1 LKRTQGVISVTSNT
15 EKLIILNGSIY
26 AEDSIYEKG
35 FIKIENGL
43 ITDMGDI
50 SQLTNSEEYKV
61 ISLPHGYSVV
71 PGMIDIHIH
80 GVNGSDT
87 MDATREALDTMTGTL
102 PAEGTTSFLATT
114 MTEGSEAIEKALKT
128 TADYMAN
135 HQRDGQAEILGLHL
149 EGPFINPD
157 KAGAQP
163 LNRIQKPSVDT
174 FKHWQD
180 LSQNQIKLVT
190 LAPELDDDHDLIRYL
205 KENGIISSV
214 GHSSATFDEVGEA
227 IDAGLSHVT
236 HLFNQMS
243 GLHHREPGI
252 VGASFLRKELMV
264 ELISDG
270 IHVRPEVIQLAY
282 NQISDERLIL
292 ITDSMRAKCLKN
304 GRYDLG
310 GQMVTVKDGKAL
322 LDADT
327 LAGSVL
333 KMKDA
338 FTNIQE
344 FTTADIRSAIKMTAE
359 NPAKQLNVFNRKGS
373 LAPLKDADI
382 VILDENKD
390 VYTTICKGKIAYI
403 RKDDTHETN

>member
-1 LKRTQGVISVTSNT
+1 MISNI
-15 EKLIILNGSIY
+15 EKLLILNGSIY
-26 AEDSIYEKG
+26 AEDTVYEKG
-35 FIKIENGL
+35 YIKIENGL
-43 ITDMGDI
+43 ITEMGER
-50 SQLTNSEEYKV
+50 SQLTNTEEYKV

-80 GVNGSDT
+80 GVNGADT

-102 PAEGTTSFLATT
+102 PKEGTTSFLATT
-114 MTEGSEAIEKALKT
+114 MTEASGAIEKALKA
-128 TADYMAN
+128 TADYMSN
-135 HQRDGQAEILGLHL
+135 HQRFGQAEILGLHL
-149 EGPFINPD
+149 EGPFINQD

-163 LNRIQKPSVDT
+163 LNRIQKPNVEV
-174 FKHWQD
+174 FKNWHA
-180 LSQNQIKLVT
+180 LSGENIKLVT
-190 LAPELDDDHDLIRYL
+190 LAPELDDEYELIRYL
-205 KENGIISSV
+205 KENGIVASV
-214 GHSSATFDEVGEA
+214 GHSSASYDQVGEA

-270 IHVRPEVIQLAY
+270 IHVRPEVVQLAFD
-282 NQISDERLIL
+282 QITDDRLIL

-304 GRYDLG
+304 GQYDLG

-322 LDADT
+322 LDEDT

-333 KMKDA
+333 KMRDA

-344 FTTADIRSAIKMTAE
+344 FTTGDMRSAIKMTAE
-359 NPAKQLNVFNRKGS
+359 NPARQLNVFDRKGS
-373 LAPLKDADI
+373 LAPRKDADI

-390 VYTTICKGKIAYI
+390 VYTTICKGIIAYI
-403 RKDDTHETN
+403 REDDTHETN

>member
-1 LKRTQGVISVTSNT
+1 MTSNI
-15 EKLIILNGSIY
+15 EKLLILDGDIY
-26 AEDSIYEKG
+26 AENTVYEKG
-35 FIKIENGL
+35 YIKIANGK
-43 ITDMGDI
+43 ITEMGDR
-50 SQLTNSEEYKV
+50 SQLNDSEEYKV

-80 GVNGSDT
+80 GVNGADT

-102 PAEGTTSFLATT
+102 PKEGTTSFLATT
-114 MTEGSEAIEKALKT
+114 MTEASGAIEKALT
-128 TADYMAN
+128 ATADYMSN
-135 HQRDGQAEILGLHL
+135 HQRGGQAEILGIHL
-149 EGPFINPD
+149 EGPFINSG

-163 LNRIQKPSVDT
+163 LNRIQKPNVEV
-174 FKHWQD
+174 FKNWHA
-180 LSQNQIKLVT
+180 LSGENIKLVT
-190 LAPELDDDHDLIRYL
+190 LAPELDDEYELIRYL
-205 KENGIISSV
+205 KENGIVASV
-214 GHSSATFDEVGEA
+214 GHSNATYDQVGKA

-270 IHVRPEVIQLAY
+270 IHVRPEMVQLAFD
-282 NQISDERLIL
+282 QITDERLIL

-304 GRYDLG
+304 GQYDLG

-322 LDADT
+322 LDEDT

-333 KMKDA
+333 KMRDA

-344 FTTADIRSAIKMTAE
+344 FTTGDMRSAIKMTAE
-359 NPAKQLNVFNRKGS
+359 NPARQLNVFDRKGS
-373 LAPLKDADI
+373 LAPRKDADL
-382 VILDENKD
+382 VILDENRD

-403 RKDDTHETN
+403 REDDTHETN

>member
-1 LKRTQGVISVTSNT
+1 MTSNT
-15 EKLIILNGSIY
+15 EKLLIMDGNIY
-26 AEDSIYEKG
+26 AEDTIYEKG
-35 FIKIENGL
+35 FIKIENGV
-43 ITDMGDI
+43 ITGMGDR
-50 SQLTNSEEYKV
+50 SQLTDSEEYKV

-80 GVNGSDT
+80 GVNGADT
-87 MDATREALDTMTGTL
+87 MDAKREALDTMTGTL
-102 PAEGTTSFLATT
+102 PKEGTTSFLATT
-114 MTEGSEAIEKALKT
+114 MTEGSDAIEKALKA
-128 TADYMAN
+128 TADYMSK
-135 HQRDGQAEILGLHL
+135 HQRDGQAEILGIHL

-174 FKHWQD
+174 FKHWQA
-180 LSQNQIKLVT
+180 LSQNHIKLVT
-190 LAPELDDDHDLIRYL
+190 LAPELDDDYELIRYL
-205 KENGIISSV
+205 KGNGIVASV
-214 GHSSATFDEVGEA
+214 GHSGATFDQVGEA

-252 VGASFLRKELMV
+252 VGASFLRQELMV

-270 IHVRPEVIQLAY
+270 IHVRPEVIQLAF
-282 NQISDERLIL
+282 NQITDERLIL

-304 GRYDLG
+304 GQYDLG

-322 LDADT
+322 LDEDT

-338 FTNIQE
+338 FTNIQT
-344 FTTADIRSAIKMTAE
+344 FTTSDMRSAVKMTAE
-359 NPAKQLNVFNRKGS
+359 NPAKQLNVFDRKGS

-382 VILDENKD
+382 VILDENND

-403 RKDDTHETN
+403 REDDTHETN

>member
-1 LKRTQGVISVTSNT
+1 MTST
-15 EKLIILNGSIY
+15 KDKLLILNGNIY
-26 AEDSIYEKG
+26 AEDTIYQNG
-35 FIKIENGL
+35 YIKIVNGK
-43 ITDMGDI
+43 ISEIGDR
-50 SQLTNSEEYKV
+50 SQLHSEEGYQV

-80 GVNGSDT
+80 GVNGADT
-87 MDATREALDTMTGTL
+87 MDATKEALDTMTGTL
-102 PAEGTTSFLATT
+102 PKEGTTSFLATT
-114 MTEGSEAIEKALKT
+114 MTEASEAIEKALE
-128 TADYMAN
+128 AVGDYVSH
-135 HQRDGQAEILGLHL
+135 HQKNGQAEILGIHL
-149 EGPFINPD
+149 EGPFINGD

-163 LNRIQKPSVDT
+163 LNRIQKPNVEVFQT
-174 FKHWQD
+174 WQT
-180 LSQNQIKLVT
+180 LSKNLIKLVT
-190 LAPELDDDHDLIRYL
+190 LAPELDDDYTLIRHL
-205 KENGIISSV
+205 KENGVVASV
-214 GHSSATFDEVGEA
+214 GHSSATYDQVSAA
-227 IDAGLSHVT
+227 IEAGLSHVT

-304 GRYDLG
+304 GQYDLG

-322 LDADT
+322 LDEDT

-338 FTNIQE
+338 FANIQD
-344 FTTADIRSAIKMTAE
+344 FSTSDMRSAIRMTAE
-359 NPAKQLNVFNRKGS
+359 NPAKQLNVFDRKGS
-373 LAPLKDADI
+373 LAAKKDADI

-390 VYTTICKGKIAYI
+390 VYTTICNGKIAFI
-403 RKDDTHETN
+403 REDDTHETN

>member
-1 LKRTQGVISVTSNT
+1 MTSNI
-15 EKLIILNGSIY
+15 EKLLILDGNIY
-26 AEDSIYEKG
+26 AENTVYEKG
-35 FIKIENGL
+35 YIKIENGK
-43 ITDMGDI
+43 ITEMGDC
-50 SQLTNSEEYKV
+50 SQLNDSEEYKV

-80 GVNGSDT
+80 GVNGADT

-102 PAEGTTSFLATT
+102 PKEGTTSFLATT
-114 MTEGSEAIEKALKT
+114 MTEASDAIEKALT
-128 TADYMAN
+128 ATADYMSN
-135 HQRDGQAEILGLHL
+135 HQRGGQAEILGIHL
-149 EGPFINPD
+149 EGPFINAD

-163 LNRIQKPSVDT
+163 LNRIRKPNVEV
-174 FKHWQD
+174 FKNWHA
-180 LSQNQIKLVT
+180 LSGENIKLVT
-190 LAPELDDDHDLIRYL
+190 LAPELDAEYELIRYL
-205 KENGIISSV
+205 KENGIVASV
-214 GHSSATFDEVGEA
+214 GHSNATYDQVGKA

-270 IHVRPEVIQLAY
+270 IHVRPEVVQLAFD
-282 NQISDERLIL
+282 QITDERLIL

-304 GRYDLG
+304 GQYDLG

-322 LDADT
+322 LDEDT

-333 KMKDA
+333 KMRDA

-344 FTTADIRSAIKMTAE
+344 FTTGDMRSAIKMTAE
-359 NPAKQLNVFNRKGS
+359 NPARQLNVFDRKGS
-373 LAPLKDADI
+373 LAPRKDADI
-382 VILDENKD
+382 VILDKNKD

-403 RKDDTHETN
+403 REDDTHETN

>member
-1 LKRTQGVISVTSNT
+1 MISNI
-15 EKLIILNGSIY
+15 EKLLILDGNIY
-26 AEDSIYEKG
+26 GEDTVYEKG
-35 FIKIENGL
+35 YIKIENGM
-43 ITDMGDI
+43 ITEMGER
-50 SQLTNSEEYKV
+50 SQLTNTEEFKV

-80 GVNGSDT
+80 GVNGADT
-87 MDATREALDTMTGTL
+87 MDATREALDTMTVTL
-102 PAEGTTSFLATT
+102 PKEGTTSFLATT
-114 MTEGSEAIEKALKT
+114 MTEASGAIEKALKA
-128 TADYMAN
+128 TADYMSD
-135 HQRDGQAEILGLHL
+135 HQKSGQAEILGLHL

-163 LNRIQKPSVDT
+163 LNRIQKPNVEV
-174 FKHWQD
+174 FKNWHA
-180 LSQNQIKLVT
+180 LSGENIKLVT
-190 LAPELDDDHDLIRYL
+190 LAPELDDEYELIRYL
-205 KENGIISSV
+205 KENGIVASV
-214 GHSSATFDEVGEA
+214 GHSSATYDQIGEA

-270 IHVRPEVIQLAY
+270 IHVRPEVVQLAFD
-282 NQISDERLIL
+282 QITDERLIL

-304 GRYDLG
+304 GQYDLG

-322 LDADT
+322 LDEDT

-344 FTTADIRSAIKMTAE
+344 FTRGDMRSAIRMTAE
-359 NPAKQLNVFNRKGS
+359 NPARQLNVFDRKGS
-373 LAPLKDADI
+373 LAPRKDADI

-403 RKDDTHETN
+403 REDDTHETN

>member
-1 LKRTQGVISVTSNT
+1 VISVTSSI
-15 EKLIILNGSIY
+15 EKLLILDGNIY
-26 AEDSIYEKG
+26 AEDTVYEKG
-35 FIKIENGL
+35 FIKIENGK
-43 ITDMGDI
+43 ITEMGDR
-50 SQLTNSEEYKV
+50 SQLTDSEEYKV

-80 GVNGSDT
+80 GVNGADT

-102 PAEGTTSFLATT
+102 PKEGTTSFLATT
-114 MTEGSEAIEKALKT
+114 MTEASGAIEKALKA
-128 TADYMAN
+128 TADYMSN
-135 HQRDGQAEILGLHL
+135 HQRGGQAEILGLHL

-163 LNRIQKPSVDT
+163 LNRIQKPNVEV
-174 FKHWQD
+174 FKNWHA
-180 LSQNQIKLVT
+180 LSGENIKLVT
-190 LAPELDDDHDLIRYL
+190 LAPELDDEYELISYL
-205 KENGIISSV
+205 KENGIVASV
-214 GHSSATFDEVGEA
+214 GHSSATYDQVGKA

-270 IHVRPEVIQLAY
+270 IHVRPEVVQLAFD
-282 NQISDERLIL
+282 QITDERLIL

-304 GRYDLG
+304 GQYDLG

-322 LDADT
+322 LDEDT

-344 FTTADIRSAIKMTAE
+344 FTTGDMRSAIRMTAE
-359 NPAKQLNVFNRKGS
+359 NPARQLNVFDRKGS
-373 LAPLKDADI
+373 LAPRKDADI

-403 RKDDTHETN
+403 REDDTHETN

>member
-1 LKRTQGVISVTSNT
+1 MTSNI
-15 EKLIILNGSIY
+15 EKLLILDGNIY
-26 AEDSIYEKG
+26 AENTVYEKG
-35 FIKIENGL
+35 YIKIENGM
-43 ITDMGDI
+43 ITEMGDR
-50 SQLTNSEEYKV
+50 SQLNDSEEYKV

-80 GVNGSDT
+80 GVNGADT

-102 PAEGTTSFLATT
+102 PKEGTTSFLATT
-114 MTEGSEAIEKALKT
+114 MTEASDAIEKALAA
-128 TADYMAN
+128 TADYMSN
-135 HQRDGQAEILGLHL
+135 HQRGGQAEILGLHL
-149 EGPFINPD
+149 EGPFINAD

-163 LNRIQKPSVDT
+163 LHRIQKPNVEV
-174 FKHWQD
+174 FKNWHA
-180 LSQNQIKLVT
+180 LSGENIKLVT
-190 LAPELDDDHDLIRYL
+190 LAPELDDEYELIRYL
-205 KENGIISSV
+205 KENGIVASV
-214 GHSSATFDEVGEA
+214 GHSNATYDQVGKA

-270 IHVRPEVIQLAY
+270 IHVRPEVVQLAFD
-282 NQISDERLIL
+282 QITDERLIL

-304 GRYDLG
+304 GQYDLG
-310 GQMVTVKDGKAL
+310 GQMVTVKDGKAI
-322 LDADT
+322 LDEDT

-333 KMKDA
+333 KMRDA

-344 FTTADIRSAIKMTAE
+344 FTTGDMRSAIKMTAE
-359 NPAKQLNVFNRKGS
+359 NPARQLNIFNRKGS
-373 LAPLKDADI
+373 LAPRKDADI

-403 RKDDTHETN
+403 REDDTHETN

>member
-1 LKRTQGVISVTSNT
+1 MTSNI
-15 EKLIILNGSIY
+15 EKLLILDGTIY
-26 AEDSIYEKG
+26 AEDKVYEKG
-35 FIKIENGL
+35 YIKIENGM
-43 ITDMGDI
+43 ITELGER
-50 SQLTNSEEYKV
+50 SRLTGTEEFKV

-80 GVNGSDT
+80 GVNGADT

-102 PAEGTTSFLATT
+102 PKEGTTSFLATT
-114 MTEGSEAIEKALKT
+114 MTEESESIEKALKN
-128 TADYMAN
+128 TADYMAH
-135 HQRDGQAEILGLHL
+135 HQKGGQAEILGLHL
-149 EGPFINPD
+149 EGPFINPAR
-157 KAGAQP
+157 AGAQP
-163 LNRIQKPSVDT
+163 LDRIQKPSVDT
-174 FKHWQD
+174 FKRWQT

-190 LAPELDDDHDLIRYL
+190 LAPELDEDHELISYL

-252 VGASFLRKELMV
+252 VGASFLRQELMV
-264 ELISDG
+264 ELITDG
-270 IHVRPEVIQLAY
+270 IHVRPEVIQLAF
-282 NQISDERLIL
+282 NQITDERLIL

-304 GRYDLG
+304 GQYDLG

-322 LDADT
+322 LDEDT

-338 FTNIQE
+338 FSNIQS
-344 FTTADIRSAIKMTAE
+344 FTTGDMRSAIKMTAE
-359 NPAKQLNVFNRKGS
+359 NPAKQLNIFDRKGS
-373 LAPLKDADI
+373 LALRKDADI
-382 VILDENKD
+382 VLLDENKD
-390 VYTTICKGKIAYI
+390 VFTTICKGKIAYT
-403 RKDDTHETN
+403 REDDTHETN

>member
-1 LKRTQGVISVTSNT
+1 MISVTSNI
-15 EKLIILNGSIY
+15 EKLLILDGNIY
-26 AEDSIYEKG
+26 AENTVYEKG
-35 FIKIENGL
+35 YIKIENGM
-43 ITDMGDI
+43 ITEMGDR
-50 SQLTNSEEYKV
+50 SQLNDSEEYKV

-80 GVNGSDT
+80 GVNGADT

-102 PAEGTTSFLATT
+102 PKEGTTSFLATT
-114 MTEGSEAIEKALKT
+114 MTEASDAIEKALAA
-128 TADYMAN
+128 TADYMSN
-135 HQRDGQAEILGLHL
+135 HQRGGQAEILGLHL
-149 EGPFINPD
+149 EGPFINAD

-163 LNRIQKPSVDT
+163 LHRIQKPNVEV
-174 FKHWQD
+174 FKNWYA
-180 LSQNQIKLVT
+180 LSGENIKLVT
-190 LAPELDDDHDLIRYL
+190 LAPELDDEYELIRYL
-205 KENGIISSV
+205 KENGIVASV
-214 GHSSATFDEVGEA
+214 GHSNATYDQVGKA

-270 IHVRPEVIQLAY
+270 IHVRPEVVQLAFD
-282 NQISDERLIL
+282 QITDGRLIL

-304 GRYDLG
+304 GQYDLG
-310 GQMVTVKDGKAL
+310 GQMVTVKDGKAI
-322 LDADT
+322 LDEDT

-333 KMKDA
+333 KMRDA

-344 FTTADIRSAIKMTAE
+344 FTTGDMRSAIKMTAE
-359 NPAKQLNVFNRKGS
+359 NPARQLNVFDRKGS
-373 LAPLKDADI
+373 LAPRKDADI

-403 RKDDTHETN
+403 REDDTHETN

>member
-1 LKRTQGVISVTSNT
+1 MSSTDQKILIHGGSVY
-15 EKLIILNGSIY
+15 G
-26 AEDSIYEKG
+26 EDTVYENG
-35 FIKIENGL
+35 FIKIENGI
-43 ITDMGDI
+43 ITEIGDH
-50 SQLTNSEEYKV
+50 SQFTPQKGYKV
-61 ISLPHGYSVV
+61 FPLPEGYRVV

-80 GVNGSDT
+80 GVNGADT
-87 MDATREALDTMTGTL
+87 MDASEEALDTMTGTL
-102 PAEGTTSFLATT
+102 PKEGTTSFLATT
-114 MTEGSEAIEKALKT
+114 MTEEAGAIEKALKS
-128 TADYMAN
+128 TANYISKRQN
-135 HQRDGQAEILGLHL
+135 PGQSEILGIHL

-163 LNRIQKPSVDT
+163 LNRILKPNVSM
-174 FKHWQD
+174 FKKWQEI
-180 LSQNQIKLVT
+180 SQHHIKIVT
-190 LAPELDDDHDLIRYL
+190 LAPELDDDFQLIRYL
-205 KENGIISSV
+205 KANGIVASV
-214 GHSSATFDEVGEA
+214 GHSSATFDQVGDA

-270 IHVRPEVIQLAY
+270 IHVRPEMVQLAF
-282 NQISDERLIL
+282 NQISDERFIL

-322 LDADT
+322 LNADT

-338 FTNIQE
+338 FKNIQE
-344 FTTADIRSAIKMTAE
+344 FTGSDLRSAIKMTAE
-359 NPAKQLNVFNRKGS
+359 NPAKQLNVFDRKGS
-373 LAPLKDADI
+373 LAPYKDADV
-382 VILDENKD
+382 VILDENND
-390 VYTTICKGKIAYI
+390 ISTTICRGKIAYN
-403 RKDDTHETN
+403 REEDTHEAH

>member
-1 LKRTQGVISVTSNT
+1 MTSNT
-15 EKLIILNGSIY
+15 ERLLILDGNIY
-26 AEDSIYEKG
+26 GEDKVYEKG
-35 FIKIENGL
+35 YIKVENGMIIEMGERSRL
-43 ITDMGDI
+43 TD
-50 SQLTNSEEYKV
+50 SEEYKV

-80 GVNGSDT
+80 GVNGADT

-102 PAEGTTSFLATT
+102 PKEGTTSFLATT

-128 TADYMAN
+128 TADYMSN
-135 HQRDGQAEILGLHL
+135 HQKDGQAEILGLHL

-157 KAGAQP
+157 RAGAQP

-174 FKHWQD
+174 FKRWQS
-180 LSQNQIKLVT
+180 LSQNHIKLVT
-190 LAPELDDDHDLIRYL
+190 LAPELDEDYELIRYL
-205 KENGIISSV
+205 KENRIIASV

-227 IDAGLSHVT
+227 IRAGLSHVT
-236 HLFNQMS
+236 HLFNQMT

-270 IHVRPEVIQLAY
+270 IHVRPEVTQLAF
-282 NQISDERLIL
+282 NQITDERLIL

-304 GRYDLG
+304 GQYDLG

-322 LDADT
+322 LDEDT

-344 FTTADIRSAIKMTAE
+344 FTTSTMKSAIKMTAE
-359 NPAKQLNVFNRKGS
+359 NPAKQLNVFDRKGS
-373 LAPLKDADI
+373 LAPRKDADI

-390 VYTTICKGKIAYI
+390 VYTTLCKGKIAYI
-403 RKDDTHETN
+403 RGDDTHETN

>member
-1 LKRTQGVISVTSNT
+1 MTLNT
-15 EKLIILNGSIY
+15 ENLLILGGNIY
-26 AEDSIYEKG
+26 AEDDVYENG

-43 ITDMGDI
+43 ITEIGDL
-50 SQLTNSEEYKV
+50 SQLTHSDKYREIN
-61 ISLPHGYSVV
+61 LPHGYSVI

-80 GVNGSDT
+80 GVNGADT
-87 MDATREALDTMTGTL
+87 MDASQEALDTMTKTL
-102 PAEGTTSFLATT
+102 PKEGTTSFLATT
-114 MTEGSEAIEKALKT
+114 MTEESGAIEKALKAT
-128 TADYMAN
+128 SDYMSSR
-135 HQRDGQAEILGLHL
+135 QTEGQAEILGIHL

-174 FKHWQD
+174 FKHWQAI
-180 LSQNQIKLVT
+180 SQDQIKLVT
-190 LAPELDDDHDLIRYL
+190 LAPELDDEYELIHYL
-205 KENGIISSV
+205 KEHGIISSV
-214 GHSSATFDEVGEA
+214 GHSSATFDEVAEA

-252 VGASFLRKELMV
+252 VGASFLREELMV

-270 IHVRPEVIQLAY
+270 IHVRPEVIQLAF

-304 GRYDLG
+304 GQYDLG

-322 LDADT
+322 LDEDT

-344 FTTADIRSAIKMTAE
+344 FTTGDMRSAIKMTSE
-359 NPAKQLNVFNRKGS
+359 NPARQLQVYDRKGS

-390 VYTTICKGKIAYI
+390 VYSTLCKGKTAYL
-403 RKDDTHETN
+403 REDDTHETN

>member
-1 LKRTQGVISVTSNT
+1 MTSSI
-15 EKLIILNGSIY
+15 EKLLILDGNIY
-26 AEDSIYEKG
+26 AEDTVYEKG
-35 FIKIENGL
+35 FIKIENGK
-43 ITDMGDI
+43 ITEMGDR
-50 SQLTNSEEYKV
+50 SQLTDSEEYKV

-102 PAEGTTSFLATT
+102 PKEGTTSFLATT
-114 MTEGSEAIEKALKT
+114 MTEASGAIEKALKA
-128 TADYMAN
+128 TADYMSN
-135 HQRDGQAEILGLHL
+135 HQRGGQAEILGLHL

-163 LNRIQKPSVDT
+163 LNRIQKPNVEV
-174 FKHWQD
+174 FKNWHA
-180 LSQNQIKLVT
+180 LSGENIKLVT
-190 LAPELDDDHDLIRYL
+190 LAPELDDEYELTRYL
-205 KENGIISSV
+205 KENGIVASV
-214 GHSSATFDEVGEA
+214 GHSSATYDQVGKA

-270 IHVRPEVIQLAY
+270 IHVRPEVVQLAFD
-282 NQISDERLIL
+282 QITDERLIL

-304 GRYDLG
+304 GQYDLG

-322 LDADT
+322 LDEDT

-333 KMKDA
+333 KMRDA

-344 FTTADIRSAIKMTAE
+344 FTTGDIRSAIKMTAE
-359 NPAKQLNVFNRKGS
+359 NPAKQLNIFDRKGS
-373 LAPLKDADI
+373 LAPRKDADI

-403 RKDDTHETN
+403 REDDTHETN

>member
-1 LKRTQGVISVTSNT
+1 MTSNI
-15 EKLIILNGSIY
+15 EKLLILNGTIY
-26 AEDSIYEKG
+26 AEDTVYEKG
-35 FIKIENGL
+35 YIKIENGM
-43 ITDMGDI
+43 ITEMGER
-50 SQLTNSEEYKV
+50 SPLTDTEGYKV

-80 GVNGSDT
+80 GVNGADT

-102 PAEGTTSFLATT
+102 PKEGTTSFLATT
-114 MTEGSEAIEKALKT
+114 MTEGSEPIEKALKN

-135 HQRDGQAEILGLHL
+135 HQKDGQAEILGLHL

-157 KAGAQP
+157 RAGAQP
-163 LNRIQKPSVDT
+163 LDRIQKPSVDT
-174 FKHWQD
+174 FKRWQA
-180 LSQNQIKLVT
+180 LSQNHIKVVT
-190 LAPELDDDHDLIRYL
+190 LAPELDDDYELIRYL
-205 KENGIISSV
+205 KANGIVSSV

-252 VGASFLRKELMV
+252 VGASFLRQELMV

-270 IHVRPEVIQLAY
+270 IHVRPEVIQLAF
-282 NQISDERLIL
+282 NQITDERLIL

-304 GRYDLG
+304 GQYDLG
-310 GQMVTVKDGKAL
+310 GQMVTVNDGKAM
-322 LDADT
+322 LDEDT

-338 FTNIQE
+338 FSNIQS
-344 FTTADIRSAIKMTAE
+344 FTTSDMRSAIKMTAE
-359 NPAKQLNVFNRKGS
+359 NPAKQLNVFSRKGS

-382 VILDENKD
+382 VLLDENKD

-403 RKDDTHETN
+403 REDDTHETN

>member
-1 LKRTQGVISVTSNT
+1 MNSNI
-15 EKLIILNGSIY
+15 EKLLILNGTIY
-26 AEDSIYEKG
+26 AENTVYEKG
-35 FIKIENGL
+35 YIKIENGM
-43 ITDMGDI
+43 ITEMGER
-50 SQLTNSEEYKV
+50 SRLTDTEDYKV

-80 GVNGSDT
+80 GVNGADT

-102 PAEGTTSFLATT
+102 PKEGTTSFLATT
-114 MTEGSEAIEKALKT
+114 MTEGSDSIEKALKN

-135 HQRDGQAEILGLHL
+135 HQKGGQAEILGLHL

-157 KAGAQP
+157 RAGAQP
-163 LNRIQKPSVDT
+163 LDRIQKPSVDI
-174 FKHWQD
+174 FKRWQT

-190 LAPELDDDHDLIRYL
+190 LAPELDEDHELISYL

-252 VGASFLRKELMV
+252 VGASFLRQELMV
-264 ELISDG
+264 ELITDG
-270 IHVRPEVIQLAY
+270 IHVRPEVIQLAF
-282 NQISDERLIL
+282 NQITDERLIL

-304 GRYDLG
+304 GQYDLG
-310 GQMVTVKDGKAL
+310 GQMVTVKDGRAL
-322 LDADT
+322 LDEDT

-338 FTNIQE
+338 FSNIQS
-344 FTTADIRSAIKMTAE
+344 FTTGDMRSAIKMTAE
-359 NPAKQLNVFNRKGS
+359 NPAKQLNIFDRKGS
-373 LAPLKDADI
+373 LALRKDADI
-382 VILDENKD
+382 VLLDENKD
-390 VYTTICKGKIAYI
+390 VFTTICKGKIAYT
-403 RKDDTHETN
+403 REDDTHETN

>member
-1 LKRTQGVISVTSNT
+1 MISNI
-15 EKLIILNGSIY
+15 EKLLILDGNIY
-26 AEDSIYEKG
+26 GEDTVYEKG
-35 FIKIENGL
+35 YIKIENGM
-43 ITDMGDI
+43 ITEMGER
-50 SQLTNSEEYKV
+50 SQLTNTEEFKV

-80 GVNGSDT
+80 GVNGADT
-87 MDATREALDTMTGTL
+87 MDATREALDTMAVTL
-102 PAEGTTSFLATT
+102 PKEGTTSFLATT
-114 MTEGSEAIEKALKT
+114 MTEASGAIEKALKA
-128 TADYMAN
+128 TADYMSD
-135 HQRDGQAEILGLHL
+135 HQKSGQAEILGLHL

-163 LNRIQKPSVDT
+163 LNRIQKPNVEV
-174 FKHWQD
+174 FKNWHA
-180 LSQNQIKLVT
+180 LSGENIKLVT
-190 LAPELDDDHDLIRYL
+190 LAPELDDEYELIRYL
-205 KENGIISSV
+205 KENGIVASV
-214 GHSSATFDEVGEA
+214 GHSSATYDQIGEA

-270 IHVRPEVIQLAY
+270 IHVRPEVVQLAFD
-282 NQISDERLIL
+282 QITDERLIL

-304 GRYDLG
+304 GQYDLG

-322 LDADT
+322 LDEDT

-344 FTTADIRSAIKMTAE
+344 FTRGDMRSAIRMTAE
-359 NPAKQLNVFNRKGS
+359 NPARQLNVFDRKGS
-373 LAPLKDADI
+373 LAPRKDADI

-403 RKDDTHETN
+403 REDDTHETN

>member
-1 LKRTQGVISVTSNT
+1 MTSNI
-15 EKLIILNGSIY
+15 EKLLILDGNIY
-26 AEDSIYEKG
+26 AENTVYEKG
-35 FIKIENGL
+35 YIKIENGM
-43 ITDMGDI
+43 ITEMGDR
-50 SQLTNSEEYKV
+50 SQLNDSEEYKV

-80 GVNGSDT
+80 GVNGADT

-102 PAEGTTSFLATT
+102 PKEGTTSFLATT
-114 MTEGSEAIEKALKT
+114 MTEASDAIEKALAA
-128 TADYMAN
+128 TADYMSN
-135 HQRDGQAEILGLHL
+135 HQRGGQAEILGLHL
-149 EGPFINPD
+149 EGPFINAD

-163 LNRIQKPSVDT
+163 LHRIQKPNVEV
-174 FKHWQD
+174 FKNWHA
-180 LSQNQIKLVT
+180 LSGENIKLVT
-190 LAPELDDDHDLIRYL
+190 LAPELDHEYELIRYL
-205 KENGIISSV
+205 KENGIVASV
-214 GHSSATFDEVGEA
+214 GHSNATYDQVGKA

-270 IHVRPEVIQLAY
+270 IHVRPEVVQLAFD
-282 NQISDERLIL
+282 QITDERLIL

-304 GRYDLG
+304 GQYDLG
-310 GQMVTVKDGKAL
+310 GQMVTVKDGKAI
-322 LDADT
+322 LDEDT

-333 KMKDA
+333 KMRDA

-344 FTTADIRSAIKMTAE
+344 FTTGDMRSAIKMTAE
-359 NPAKQLNVFNRKGS
+359 NPARQLNVFDRKGS
-373 LAPLKDADI
+373 LAPRKDADI

-403 RKDDTHETN
+403 REDDTHETN

>member
-1 LKRTQGVISVTSNT
+1 MISNI
-15 EKLIILNGSIY
+15 EKLLILDGNIY
-26 AEDSIYEKG
+26 GEDTVYEKG
-35 FIKIENGL
+35 YIKIENGM
-43 ITDMGDI
+43 ITEMGER
-50 SQLTNSEEYKV
+50 SQLTNTEEFKV

-80 GVNGSDT
+80 GVNGADT
-87 MDATREALDTMTGTL
+87 MDATREALDTMTVTL
-102 PAEGTTSFLATT
+102 PKEGTTSFLATT
-114 MTEGSEAIEKALKT
+114 MTEASGAIEKALKA
-128 TADYMAN
+128 TADYMSD
-135 HQRDGQAEILGLHL
+135 HQKSGQAEILGLHL

-163 LNRIQKPSVDT
+163 LNRIQKPNVEV
-174 FKHWQD
+174 FKNWHA
-180 LSQNQIKLVT
+180 LSGENIKLVT
-190 LAPELDDDHDLIRYL
+190 LAPELDDEYELIRYL
-205 KENGIISSV
+205 KENGIVASV
-214 GHSSATFDEVGEA
+214 GHSSATYDQIGEA

-270 IHVRPEVIQLAY
+270 IHVRPEVVQLAFD
-282 NQISDERLIL
+282 QITDERLIL

-304 GRYDLG
+304 GQYDLG

-322 LDADT
+322 LDEDT

-344 FTTADIRSAIKMTAE
+344 FTTGDMRSAIRMTAE
-359 NPAKQLNVFNRKGS
+359 NPARQLNVFDRKGS
-373 LAPLKDADI
+373 LAPRKDADI

-403 RKDDTHETN
+403 REDDTHETN

>member
-1 LKRTQGVISVTSNT
+1 MISNI
-15 EKLIILNGSIY
+15 EKLLILDGNIY
-26 AEDSIYEKG
+26 GEDTVYEKG
-35 FIKIENGL
+35 YIKIENGM
-43 ITDMGDI
+43 ITEMGER
-50 SQLTNSEEYKV
+50 SQLNNTEEFKV

-80 GVNGSDT
+80 GVNGADT
-87 MDATREALDTMTGTL
+87 MDATREALDTMTVTL
-102 PAEGTTSFLATT
+102 PKEGTTSFLATT
-114 MTEGSEAIEKALKT
+114 MTEASGAIEKALKA
-128 TADYMAN
+128 TADYMSD
-135 HQRDGQAEILGLHL
+135 HQKSGQAEILGLHL

-163 LNRIQKPSVDT
+163 LNRIQKPNVEV
-174 FKHWQD
+174 FKNWHA
-180 LSQNQIKLVT
+180 LSGENIKLVT
-190 LAPELDDDHDLIRYL
+190 LAPELDDEYELICYL
-205 KENGIISSV
+205 KENGIVASV
-214 GHSSATFDEVGEA
+214 GHSSATYDQIGEA

-270 IHVRPEVIQLAY
+270 IHVRPEVVQLAFD
-282 NQISDERLIL
+282 QITDERLIL

-304 GRYDLG
+304 GQYDLG

-322 LDADT
+322 LDEDT

-344 FTTADIRSAIKMTAE
+344 FTTGDMRSAIRMTAE
-359 NPAKQLNVFNRKGS
+359 NPARQLNVFDRKGS
-373 LAPLKDADI
+373 LAPRKDADI

-403 RKDDTHETN
+403 REDDTHETN

>member
-1 LKRTQGVISVTSNT
+1 M
-15 EKLIILNGSIY
+15 EKLLILDGNIY
-26 AEDSIYEKG
+26 AEDTVYEKG
-35 FIKIENGL
+35 FIKIENGK
-43 ITDMGDI
+43 ITEMGDR
-50 SQLTNSEEYKV
+50 SQLTDSEEYKV

-80 GVNGSDT
+80 GVNGADT

-102 PAEGTTSFLATT
+102 PKEGTTSFLATT
-114 MTEGSEAIEKALKT
+114 MTEASGAIEKALKA
-128 TADYMAN
+128 TADYMSN
-135 HQRDGQAEILGLHL
+135 HQRGGQAEILGLHL

-163 LNRIQKPSVDT
+163 LNRIQKPNVEV
-174 FKHWQD
+174 FKNWHA
-180 LSQNQIKLVT
+180 LSGENIKLVT
-190 LAPELDDDHDLIRYL
+190 LAPELDDEYELIRYL
-205 KENGIISSV
+205 KENGIVASV
-214 GHSSATFDEVGEA
+214 GHSSATYDQVGEA

-270 IHVRPEVIQLAY
+270 IHVRPEVVQLAFD
-282 NQISDERLIL
+282 QITDERLIL

-304 GRYDLG
+304 GKYDLG

-322 LDADT
+322 LDEDT

-333 KMKDA
+333 KMRDA

-344 FTTADIRSAIKMTAE
+344 FTTGDIRSAIKMTAE
-359 NPAKQLNVFNRKGS
+359 NPAKQLNVFDRKGS
-373 LAPLKDADI
+373 LAPRKDADI

-403 RKDDTHETN
+403 REDDTHETN

>member
-1 LKRTQGVISVTSNT
+1 MTSNT
-15 EKLIILNGSIY
+15 EKLLIMDGNIY
-26 AEDSIYEKG
+26 AEDTIYEKG
-35 FIKIENGL
+35 FIKIENGV
-43 ITDMGDI
+43 ITGMGDR
-50 SQLTNSEEYKV
+50 SQLTDSEEYKV

-80 GVNGSDT
+80 GVNGADT
-87 MDATREALDTMTGTL
+87 MDAKREALDTMTGTL
-102 PAEGTTSFLATT
+102 PKEGTTSFLATT
-114 MTEGSEAIEKALKT
+114 MTEGSDAIEKALKA
-128 TADYMAN
+128 TADYMSK
-135 HQRDGQAEILGLHL
+135 HQRDGQAEILGIHL

-174 FKHWQD
+174 FKHWQA
-180 LSQNQIKLVT
+180 LSQNHIKLVT
-190 LAPELDDDHDLIRYL
+190 LAPELDDDYELIRYL
-205 KENGIISSV
+205 KGNGIVASV
-214 GHSSATFDEVGEA
+214 GHSGATFDQVGEA

-252 VGASFLRKELMV
+252 VGASFLRQELMV

-270 IHVRPEVIQLAY
+270 IHVRPEVIQLAF
-282 NQISDERLIL
+282 NQITDERLIL

-304 GRYDLG
+304 GQYDLG

-322 LDADT
+322 LDEDT

-338 FTNIQE
+338 FTNIQT
-344 FTTADIRSAIKMTAE
+344 FTTSDMRSAVKMTAE
-359 NPAKQLNVFNRKGS
+359 NPAKQLNVFDRKGS
-373 LAPLKDADI
+373 LTPLKDADI
-382 VILDENKD
+382 VILDENND

-403 RKDDTHETN
+403 REDDTHETN

>member
-1 LKRTQGVISVTSNT
+1 MTSNI
-15 EKLIILNGSIY
+15 EKLLILDGNIY
-26 AEDSIYEKG
+26 AENTVYEKG
-35 FIKIENGL
+35 YIKIENGM
-43 ITDMGDI
+43 ITEMGDR
-50 SQLTNSEEYKV
+50 SQLNDSEEYKV

-80 GVNGSDT
+80 GVNGADT
-87 MDATREALDTMTGTL
+87 MDATREALHTMTGTL
-102 PAEGTTSFLATT
+102 PKEGTTSFLATT
-114 MTEGSEAIEKALKT
+114 MTEASDAIEKALAA
-128 TADYMAN
+128 TADYMSN
-135 HQRDGQAEILGLHL
+135 HQRGGQAEILGLHL
-149 EGPFINPD
+149 EGPFINAD

-163 LNRIQKPSVDT
+163 LHRIQKPNVEV
-174 FKHWQD
+174 FKNWHA
-180 LSQNQIKLVT
+180 LSGENIKLVT
-190 LAPELDDDHDLIRYL
+190 LAPELDAEYELIRYL
-205 KENGIISSV
+205 KENGIVASV
-214 GHSSATFDEVGEA
+214 GHSNATYDQVGKA

-270 IHVRPEVIQLAY
+270 IHVRPEVVQLAFD
-282 NQISDERLIL
+282 QITDERLIL

-304 GRYDLG
+304 GQYDLG

-322 LDADT
+322 LDEDT

-333 KMKDA
+333 KMRDA

-344 FTTADIRSAIKMTAE
+344 FTTGDMRSAIKMTAE
-359 NPAKQLNVFNRKGS
+359 NPARQLNVFDRKGS
-373 LAPLKDADI
+373 LAPRKDADI
-382 VILDENKD
+382 VILDKNKD

-403 RKDDTHETN
+403 REDDTHETN

>member
-1 LKRTQGVISVTSNT
+1 MTSNT
-15 EKLIILNGSIY
+15 EKLLIMDGNIY
-26 AEDSIYEKG
+26 AEDTIYEKG
-35 FIKIENGL
+35 FIKIENGV
-43 ITDMGDI
+43 ITGMGDR
-50 SQLTNSEEYKV
+50 SQLTDSEEYKV
-61 ISLPHGYSVV
+61 ITLPHGYSVV

-80 GVNGSDT
+80 GVNGADT
-87 MDATREALDTMTGTL
+87 MDAKREALDTMTGTL
-102 PAEGTTSFLATT
+102 PKEGTTSFLATT
-114 MTEGSEAIEKALKT
+114 MTEGSDAIEKALKA
-128 TADYMAN
+128 TADYMSK
-135 HQRDGQAEILGLHL
+135 HQRDGQAEILGIHL

-174 FKHWQD
+174 FKHWQA
-180 LSQNQIKLVT
+180 LSQNHIKLVT
-190 LAPELDDDHDLIRYL
+190 LAPELDDDYELIRYL
-205 KENGIISSV
+205 KENGIVASV
-214 GHSSATFDEVGEA
+214 GHSGATFDQVGEA

-252 VGASFLRKELMV
+252 VGASFLRQELMV

-270 IHVRPEVIQLAY
+270 IHVRPEVIQLAF
-282 NQISDERLIL
+282 NQITDERLIL

-304 GRYDLG
+304 GQYDLG

-322 LDADT
+322 LDEDT

-338 FTNIQE
+338 FTNIQT
-344 FTTADIRSAIKMTAE
+344 FTTSDMRSAVKMTAE
-359 NPAKQLNVFNRKGS
+359 NPAKQLNVFDRKGS

-382 VILDENKD
+382 VILDENND

-403 RKDDTHETN
+403 REDDTHETN

>member
-1 LKRTQGVISVTSNT
+1 MTSYI
-15 EKLIILNGSIY
+15 EKLLILDGNIY
-26 AEDSIYEKG
+26 AENTVYEKG
-35 FIKIENGL
+35 YIKIENGM
-43 ITDMGDI
+43 ITEMGDR
-50 SQLTNSEEYKV
+50 SQLNDSEEYKV

-80 GVNGSDT
+80 GVNGADT

-102 PAEGTTSFLATT
+102 PKEGTTSFLATT
-114 MTEGSEAIEKALKT
+114 MTEASDAIEKALAA
-128 TADYMAN
+128 TADYMLN
-135 HQRDGQAEILGLHL
+135 HQRGGQAEILGLHL
-149 EGPFINPD
+149 EGPFINAD

-163 LNRIQKPSVDT
+163 LNRIQNPNVEV
-174 FKHWQD
+174 FKNWHA
-180 LSQNQIKLVT
+180 LSGENIKLVT
-190 LAPELDDDHDLIRYL
+190 LAPELDHEYELIRYL
-205 KENGIISSV
+205 KESGIVASV
-214 GHSSATFDEVGEA
+214 GHSNATYDQVVKA

-270 IHVRPEVIQLAY
+270 IHVRPEVVQLAFD
-282 NQISDERLIL
+282 QITDERLIL

-304 GRYDLG
+304 GQYDLG
-310 GQMVTVKDGKAL
+310 GQMVTVKDGKAI
-322 LDADT
+322 LDEDT

-333 KMKDA
+333 KMRDA

-344 FTTADIRSAIKMTAE
+344 FTTGDMRSAIKMTAE
-359 NPAKQLNVFNRKGS
+359 NPARQLNVFDRKGS
-373 LAPLKDADI
+373 LAPRKDADI

-403 RKDDTHETN
+403 REDDTHETN

>member
-1 LKRTQGVISVTSNT
+1 VTSNI
-15 EKLIILNGSIY
+15 EKLLILDGNIY
-26 AEDSIYEKG
+26 AENTVYEKG
-35 FIKIENGL
+35 YIKIENGM
-43 ITDMGDI
+43 ITEMGDR
-50 SQLTNSEEYKV
+50 SQLNDSEEYKV

-80 GVNGSDT
+80 GVNGADT

-102 PAEGTTSFLATT
+102 PKEGTTSFLATT
-114 MTEGSEAIEKALKT
+114 MTEASDAIEKALAA
-128 TADYMAN
+128 TADYMSN
-135 HQRDGQAEILGLHL
+135 HQRGGQAEILGLHL
-149 EGPFINPD
+149 EGPFINAD

-163 LNRIQKPSVDT
+163 LHRIQKPNVEV
-174 FKHWQD
+174 FKNWYA
-180 LSQNQIKLVT
+180 LSGENIKLVT
-190 LAPELDDDHDLIRYL
+190 LAPELDDEYELIRYL
-205 KENGIISSV
+205 KENGIVASV
-214 GHSSATFDEVGEA
+214 GHSNATYDQVGKA

-270 IHVRPEVIQLAY
+270 IHVRPEVVQLAFD
-282 NQISDERLIL
+282 QITDGRLIL

-304 GRYDLG
+304 GQYDLG
-310 GQMVTVKDGKAL
+310 GQMVTVKDGKAI
-322 LDADT
+322 LDEDT

-333 KMKDA
+333 KMRDA

-344 FTTADIRSAIKMTAE
+344 FTTGDMRSAIKMTAE
-359 NPAKQLNVFNRKGS
+359 NPARQLNVFDRKGS
-373 LAPLKDADI
+373 LAPRKDADI

-403 RKDDTHETN
+403 REDDTHETN

>member
-1 LKRTQGVISVTSNT
+1 MTSSI
-15 EKLIILNGSIY
+15 ERLLILDGNIY
-26 AEDSIYEKG
+26 AEDTVYEKG
-35 FIKIENGL
+35 FIKIENGK
-43 ITDMGDI
+43 ITEMGDR
-50 SQLTNSEEYKV
+50 SQLTDSEEYKV

-80 GVNGSDT
+80 GVNGADT

-102 PAEGTTSFLATT
+102 PKEGTTSFLATT
-114 MTEGSEAIEKALKT
+114 MTEASGAIEKALKA
-128 TADYMAN
+128 TADYMSN
-135 HQRDGQAEILGLHL
+135 HQKGGQAEILGLHL

-163 LNRIQKPSVDT
+163 LNRIQKPNVEV
-174 FKHWQD
+174 FKNWHA
-180 LSQNQIKLVT
+180 LSGENIKLVT
-190 LAPELDDDHDLIRYL
+190 LAPELDDEYELIRYL
-205 KENGIISSV
+205 KENRIVASV
-214 GHSSATFDEVGEA
+214 GHSSATYDQVGKA

-270 IHVRPEVIQLAY
+270 IHVRPEVVQLAFD
-282 NQISDERLIL
+282 QITDERLIL

-304 GRYDLG
+304 GQYDLG

-322 LDADT
+322 LDEDT

-333 KMKDA
+333 KMRDA

-344 FTTADIRSAIKMTAE
+344 FTTGDIRSAIKMTAE
-359 NPAKQLNVFNRKGS
+359 NPAKQLNVFDRKGS
-373 LAPLKDADI
+373 LAPRKDADI

-403 RKDDTHETN
+403 REDDTHETN

>member
-1 LKRTQGVISVTSNT
+1 MTLYT
-15 EKLIILNGSIY
+15 EKLLILGGDIY
-26 AEDSIYEKG
+26 AEDDVYENG

-43 ITDMGDI
+43 ITEIGDL
-50 SQLTNSEEYKV
+50 SQLTHSDKYRELN
-61 ISLPHGYSVV
+61 LPHGYSVI

-80 GVNGSDT
+80 GVNGADT
-87 MDATREALDTMTGTL
+87 MDASEEALDTMTKTL
-102 PAEGTTSFLATT
+102 PKEGTTSFLATT
-114 MTEGSEAIEKALKT
+114 MTEESSAIEKALKA
-128 TADYMAN
+128 TADYMSSG
-135 HQRDGQAEILGLHL
+135 QKDGQAEILGIHL
-149 EGPFINPD
+149 EGPFIHPG

-163 LNRIQKPSVDT
+163 LNQIQRPSVDT
-174 FKHWQD
+174 FKHWQAI
-180 LSQNQIKLVT
+180 SQDQIKVVT
-190 LAPELDDDHDLIRYL
+190 LAPELDDEYELIQYL
-205 KENGIISSV
+205 KEHGIISSV

-227 IDAGLSHVT
+227 INAGLSHVT

-252 VGASFLRKELMV
+252 VGASFLREELMV

-270 IHVRPEVIQLAY
+270 IHVRPEVIQLAF

-304 GRYDLG
+304 GQYDLG

-322 LDADT
+322 LDEDT

-344 FTTADIRSAIKMTAE
+344 FTKADMKSAIKMTSK
-359 NPAKQLNVFNRKGS
+359 NPARQLHVYDRKGS

-390 VYTTICKGKIAYI
+390 VYTTLCKGKTAYL
-403 RKDDTHETN
+403 REDDTHETN

>member
-1 LKRTQGVISVTSNT
+1 VISVTSSI
-15 EKLIILNGSIY
+15 EKLLILDGNIY
-26 AEDSIYEKG
+26 AEDTVYEKG
-35 FIKIENGL
+35 FIKIENGK
-43 ITDMGDI
+43 ITEMGDR
-50 SQLTNSEEYKV
+50 SQLTDSEEYKV

-80 GVNGSDT
+80 GVNGADT

-102 PAEGTTSFLATT
+102 PKEGTTSFLATT
-114 MTEGSEAIEKALKT
+114 MTEASGAIEKALKA
-128 TADYMAN
+128 TADYMSN
-135 HQRDGQAEILGLHL
+135 HQRGGQAEILGLHL

-163 LNRIQKPSVDT
+163 LNRIQKPNAEV
-174 FKHWQD
+174 FKNWHA
-180 LSQNQIKLVT
+180 LSGENIKLVT
-190 LAPELDDDHDLIRYL
+190 LAPELDDEYELIRYL
-205 KENGIISSV
+205 KENGIVASV
-214 GHSSATFDEVGEA
+214 GHSSATYDQVGKA

-270 IHVRPEVIQLAY
+270 IHVRPEVIQLAFD
-282 NQISDERLIL
+282 QITDERLIL

-304 GRYDLG
+304 GQYDLG

-322 LDADT
+322 LDEDT

-333 KMKDA
+333 KMRDA

-344 FTTADIRSAIKMTAE
+344 FTTGDIRSAIKMTAE
-359 NPAKQLNVFNRKGS
+359 NPAKQLNVFDRKGS
-373 LAPLKDADI
+373 LAPRKDADI

-403 RKDDTHETN
+403 REDDTHETN

>member
-1 LKRTQGVISVTSNT
+1 MISNI
-15 EKLIILNGSIY
+15 EKLLILDGNIY
-26 AEDSIYEKG
+26 GEDTVYEKG
-35 FIKIENGL
+35 YIKIENGM
-43 ITDMGDI
+43 ITEMGER
-50 SQLTNSEEYKV
+50 SQLTNTEEFKV

-80 GVNGSDT
+80 GVNGADT

-102 PAEGTTSFLATT
+102 PKEGTTSFLATT
-114 MTEGSEAIEKALKT
+114 MTEAAGAIEKALKA
-128 TADYMAN
+128 TADYMSD
-135 HQRDGQAEILGLHL
+135 HQKSGQAEILGLHL

-163 LNRIQKPSVDT
+163 LNRIQKPIVEV
-174 FKHWQD
+174 FKNWHA
-180 LSQNQIKLVT
+180 LSGENIKLVT
-190 LAPELDDDHDLIRYL
+190 LAPELDDEYELIRYL
-205 KENGIISSV
+205 KENGIVASV
-214 GHSSATFDEVGEA
+214 GHSSATYDQIGEA

-270 IHVRPEVIQLAY
+270 IHVRPEVVQLAFD
-282 NQISDERLIL
+282 QITDERLIL

-304 GRYDLG
+304 GQYDLG

-322 LDADT
+322 LDEDT

-344 FTTADIRSAIKMTAE
+344 FTTGDMRSAIKMTAE
-359 NPAKQLNVFNRKGS
+359 NPARQLNVFDRKGS
-373 LAPLKDADI
+373 LAPRKDADI

-403 RKDDTHETN
+403 REDDTHETN

>member
-1 LKRTQGVISVTSNT
+1 MNSNI
-15 EKLIILNGSIY
+15 EKLLILNGTIY
-26 AEDSIYEKG
+26 AEDTVYEKG
-35 FIKIENGL
+35 YIKIENGI
-43 ITDMGDI
+43 ITEMGER
-50 SQLTNSEEYKV
+50 SRLTDTEDYKV

-80 GVNGSDT
+80 GVNGADT

-102 PAEGTTSFLATT
+102 PKEGTTSFLATT
-114 MTEGSEAIEKALKT
+114 MTEGSDSIEKALKN

-135 HQRDGQAEILGLHL
+135 YQKVGQAEILGLHL

-157 KAGAQP
+157 RAGAQP
-163 LNRIQKPSVDT
+163 LDRIQKPSVDT
-174 FKHWQD
+174 FKRWQT

-190 LAPELDDDHDLIRYL
+190 LAPELDEDHELISYL

-252 VGASFLRKELMV
+252 VGASFLRQELMV
-264 ELISDG
+264 ELITDG
-270 IHVRPEVIQLAY
+270 IHVRPEVIQLAF
-282 NQISDERLIL
+282 NQITDDRLIL

-304 GRYDLG
+304 GQYDLG
-310 GQMVTVKDGKAL
+310 GQMVTVKDGRAL
-322 LDADT
+322 LDEDT

-338 FTNIQE
+338 FSNIQS
-344 FTTADIRSAIKMTAE
+344 FTTGDMRSAIKMTAE
-359 NPAKQLNVFNRKGS
+359 NPAKQLNIFDRKGS
-373 LAPLKDADI
+373 LALRKDADI
-382 VILDENKD
+382 VLLDENKD
-390 VYTTICKGKIAYI
+390 VFTTICKGKIAYT
-403 RKDDTHETN
+403 REDDTHETN

>member
-1 LKRTQGVISVTSNT
+1 MISNI
-15 EKLIILNGSIY
+15 EKLLILDGNIY
-26 AEDSIYEKG
+26 GEDTVYEKG
-35 FIKIENGL
+35 YIKIENGM
-43 ITDMGDI
+43 ITEMGER
-50 SQLTNSEEYKV
+50 SQLTNTEEFKV

-80 GVNGSDT
+80 GVNGADT

-102 PAEGTTSFLATT
+102 PKEGTTSFLATT
-114 MTEGSEAIEKALKT
+114 MTEASGAIEKALKA
-128 TADYMAN
+128 TADYMSD
-135 HQRDGQAEILGLHL
+135 HQKSGQAEILGLHL

-163 LNRIQKPSVDT
+163 LNRIQKPNVEV
-174 FKHWQD
+174 FKNWHA
-180 LSQNQIKLVT
+180 LSGENIKLVT
-190 LAPELDDDHDLIRYL
+190 LAPELDDEYELIRYL
-205 KENGIISSV
+205 KENGIVASV
-214 GHSSATFDEVGEA
+214 GHSSATYDQIGEA

-270 IHVRPEVIQLAY
+270 IHVRPEVVQLAFD
-282 NQISDERLIL
+282 QITDERLIL

-304 GRYDLG
+304 GQYDLG

-322 LDADT
+322 LDEDT

-344 FTTADIRSAIKMTAE
+344 FTRGDMRSAIRMTAE
-359 NPAKQLNVFNRKGS
+359 NPARQLNVFDRKGS
-373 LAPLKDADI
+373 LAPRKDADI

-403 RKDDTHETN
+403 REDDTHETN